1 MNTITSTRPSR
12 RPFTHVIALGA
23 LLMLPGFSLV
33 QAEEAVA
40 TPATSARAQDINKG
54 DLLAFV
60 ELARSDIRTE
70 KALIYADNMSLTPD
84 EASEFWPLQREY
96 DLEANKILDRRV
108 ALIMKFGPNAKTMT
122 DDEAKAVAKESF
134 DIEAER
140 TSLKRKYFQSFSEV
154 ISPVKAARF
163 FQIENQLNMAIDLQL
178 ASEMPLIGQSK

>member
-1 MNTITSTRPSR
+1 MNTLTFTRPAQLAFAR
-12 RPFTHVIALGA
+12 LIALGA
-23 LLMLPGFSLV
+23 LLILPGHALV
-33 QAEEAVA
+33 QAEEAGA
-40 TPATSARAQDINKG
+40 TPVAAAPAHDINQG

-70 KALIYADNMSLTPD
+70 KAMIYAENMSLTPD

-108 ALIMKFGPNAKTMT
+108 ALIMKFGPSAKTMT
-122 DDEAKAVAKESF
+122 DDQAKAIAKETF

-178 ASEMPLIGQSK
+178 ASELPLISRAK